1 MTVTATQGEKK
12 HTTTTDENGR
22 YAFPE
27 LADGVWKLE
36 IEMLGFEKLTNE
48 VGIAHNAPSPDW
60 SLKMATMSAITAP
73 KPAEGSASKPG
84 ATGDASL
91 DVKRAND
98 AVPAVPQPN
107 SLASAKPLKKW
118 LVSRQIPP
126 FPQYH
131 PFLNRTLLTLIPFR
145 SLSLVVSMNGKC

>member
-1 MTVTATQGEKK
+1 MRLECVIAMAINFIPPFARRVLLAWCAVAGLVAAEHHGTVKSAGLPLPGVTVTATQGEKK

-60 SLKMATMSAITAP
+60 SLKMASMSAITAP
-73 KPAEGSASKPG
+73 KPAE
-84 ATGDASL
+84 T
-91 DVKRAND
+91 
-98 AVPAVPQPN
+98 
-107 SLASAKPLKKW
+107 
-118 LVSRQIPP
+118 
-126 FPQYH
+126 
-131 PFLNRTLLTLIPFR
+131 
-145 SLSLVVSMNGKC
+145 